1 MMTSQPIGFLDS
13 GVGGLTVVKEALKQ
27 LPNES
32 IVFLGDQARLPYGP
46 RPTEEVAH
54 FVQQIA
60 GFLLDQHIKALVLAC
75 NTATAAALPILQ
87 AKLPIPV
94 VGVIDSGSQTA
105 VKVSTGQRIG
115 VIATEGTIKSH
126 AYQRA
131 ISNLSPNASI
141 EGLAC
146 PEFVTVVEA
155 GKYHAPQTDQL
166 VDDQLRYFKTHPV
179 DTLILGCTHFP
190 LLVDSIRKAMGP
202 SVTLVDSGV
211 ETVSVIKQLLA
222 DEQLLNT
229 DGAMK
234 QPQFYTTG
242 DVDSFTAIAQDWLQ
256 MTELNVQHVPVEQ
269 LTEYGDLKP
278 KESSYEA

>member
-1 MMTSQPIGFLDS
+1 MTSQPIGFLDS
-13 GVGGLTVVKEALKQ
+13 GVGGLTVIKEALKQ

-87 AKLPIPV
+87 AKLSIPV

-105 VKVSTGQRIG
+105 VKVSTGQHIG

-126 AYQRA
+126 AYQSA
-131 ISNLSPNASI
+131 ISHLAPNASI

-146 PEFVTVVEA
+146 PDFVTAVEA
-155 GKYHAPQTDQL
+155 DKYHDPQTNQLVADQL
-166 VDDQLRYFKTHPV
+166 QYFKAHPV

-190 LLVDSIRKAMGP
+190 LLIDSIRSAMGAD
-202 SVTLVDSGV
+202 VTLVDSGM
-211 ETVSVIKQLLA
+211 ETVGVVKQLLA
-222 DEQLLNT
+222 DEGLLNT
-229 DGAMK
+229 SSQSERPK
-234 QPQFYTTG
+234 FYTTG
-242 DVDSFTAIAQDWLQ
+242 NVNSFSAIAKDWLQ
-256 MTELNVQHVPVEQ
+256 LSELNVSHVPVEQ
-269 LTEYGDLKP
+269 LEAYGDLKL
-278 KESSYEA
+278 KESSHEA

>member
-1 MMTSQPIGFLDS
+1 MTSQPIGFLDS

-32 IVFLGDQARLPYGP
+32 IIFLGDQARLPYGP
-46 RPTEEVAH
+46 RPTEEVSH

-60 GFLLDQHIKALVLAC
+60 GFLLDQNIKALVLAC

-87 AKLPIPV
+87 QRLSIPV

-105 VKVSTGQRIG
+105 VKVSSGQNIG

-131 ISNLSPNASI
+131 ISSRSAHANI

-146 PEFVTVVEA
+146 PDFVTMVEA
-155 GKYHAPQTDQL
+155 GKYHDQQTGIKVATEL
-166 VDDQLRYFKTHPV
+166 GYFKDHPV

-190 LLVDSIRKAMGP
+190 LLIPAIRNAMGP
-202 SVTLVDSGV
+202 NVTLVDSGV
-211 ETVSVIKQLLA
+211 ETVSVIKQVLTDQKLLA
-222 DEQLLNT
+222 KPDH
-229 DGAMK
+229 
-234 QPQFYTTG
+234 QPTHQFYTTG
-242 DVDSFTAIAQDWLQ
+242 NVNDFTAIATDWLELP
-256 MTELNVQHVPVEQ
+256 TLNVAHLPVEK
-269 LTEYGDLKP
+269 LVDYGDLKT
-278 KESSYEA
+278 KESLHEA

>member
-1 MMTSQPIGFLDS
+1 MTSQPIGFLDS
-13 GVGGLTVVKEALKQ
+13 GVGGLTVIKEALKQ

-54 FVQQIA
+54 YVQQIA

-87 AKLPIPV
+87 AKLSIPV

-105 VKVSTGQRIG
+105 VKVSTGQHIG

-126 AYQRA
+126 AYQSA
-131 ISNLSPNASI
+131 ISHLAPNASI

-146 PEFVTVVEA
+146 PDFVTAVEA
-155 GKYHAPQTDQL
+155 DKYHDPQTNQLVADQL
-166 VDDQLRYFKTHPV
+166 QYFKAHPV

-190 LLVDSIRKAMGP
+190 LLIDSIRSAMGAD
-202 SVTLVDSGV
+202 VTLVDSGM
-211 ETVSVIKQLLA
+211 ETVGVVKQLLV
-222 DEQLLNT
+222 DEGLLNAS
-229 DGAMK
+229 GQSERPK
-234 QPQFYTTG
+234 FYTTG
-242 DVDSFTAIAQDWLQ
+242 NVNSFSAIAKDWLQ
-256 MTELNVQHVPVEQ
+256 LSELNVSHVPVEQ
-269 LTEYGDLKP
+269 LEAYGDLKL
-278 KESSYEA
+278 KESSHEA

>member
-1 MMTSQPIGFLDS
+1 MTSQPIGFLDS
-13 GVGGLTVVKEALKQ
+13 GVGGLTVIKEALKQ

-87 AKLPIPV
+87 AKLSIPV

-105 VKVSTGQRIG
+105 VKVSTGQHIG

-126 AYQRA
+126 AYQSA
-131 ISNLSPNASI
+131 ISHLAPNASI

-146 PEFVTVVEA
+146 PDFVTAVEA
-155 GKYHAPQTDQL
+155 DKYHDPQTNQLVADQL
-166 VDDQLRYFKTHPV
+166 QYFKAHPV

-190 LLVDSIRKAMGP
+190 LLIDSIRSAMGAD
-202 SVTLVDSGV
+202 VTLVDSGM
-211 ETVSVIKQLLA
+211 ETVGVVKQLLV
-222 DEQLLNT
+222 DEGLLNAS
-229 DGAMK
+229 GQSERPK
-234 QPQFYTTG
+234 FYTTG
-242 DVDSFTAIAQDWLQ
+242 NVNSFSAIAKDWLQ
-256 MTELNVQHVPVEQ
+256 LSELNVSHVPVEQ
-269 LTEYGDLKP
+269 LEAYGDLKL
-278 KESSYEA
+278 KESSHEA

>member
-1 MMTSQPIGFLDS
+1 MTSQPIGFLDS

-87 AKLPIPV
+87 AKLSIPV

-105 VKVSTGQRIG
+105 VKVSTGQHIG

-126 AYQRA
+126 AYQKA
-131 ISNLSPNASI
+131 ISRLSPAVSI

-146 PEFVTVVEA
+146 PDFVTMVEA
-155 GKYHAPQTDQL
+155 GQYHDAKTAQVVADQL
-166 VDDQLRYFKTHPV
+166 QYFKTHPV

-190 LLVDSIRKAMGP
+190 LLTDFIQQAMGP
-202 SVTLVDSGV
+202 EVTLVDSGV
-211 ETVSVIKQLLA
+211 ETVSVIKQLLF
-222 DEQLLNT
+222 DQQLLNMDHGT
-229 DGAMK
+229 K
-234 QPQFYTTG
+234 TRQFYTTG
-242 DVDSFTAIAQDWLQ
+242 DVGSFTAIAKDWLQ
-256 MTELNVQHVPVEQ
+256 LPQLNVKHVPVEQ
-269 LTEYGDLKP
+269 LMKYGDLP
-278 KESSYEA
+278 AKEPSNA

>member
-1 MMTSQPIGFLDS
+1 MTSQPIGFLDS

-60 GFLLDQHIKALVLAC
+60 GFLLDQQIKALVLAC

-87 AKLPIPV
+87 AKLSIPV

-105 VKVSTGQRIG
+105 VKVSTGQHIG

-126 AYQRA
+126 AYQSA
-131 ISNLSPNASI
+131 ISHLAPNASI
-141 EGLAC
+141 EGSAC
-146 PEFVTVVEA
+146 PDFVTAVEA
-155 GKYHAPQTDQL
+155 DKYHDPQTNQLVADQL
-166 VDDQLRYFKTHPV
+166 QYFKAHPV

-190 LLVDSIRKAMGP
+190 LLIDSIRSKDGGRC
-202 SVTLVDSGV
+202 D
-211 ETVSVIKQLLA
+211 VS
-222 DEQLLNT
+222 
-229 DGAMK
+229 
-234 QPQFYTTG
+234 
-242 DVDSFTAIAQDWLQ
+242 
-256 MTELNVQHVPVEQ
+256 
-269 LTEYGDLKP
+269 
-278 KESSYEA
+278 

>member
-1 MMTSQPIGFLDS
+1 MTSQPIGFLDS
-13 GVGGLTVVKEALKQ
+13 GVGGLTVIKEALKQ

-87 AKLPIPV
+87 AKLSIPV

-105 VKVSTGQRIG
+105 VKVSTGQHIG

-126 AYQRA
+126 AYQSA
-131 ISNLSPNASI
+131 ISHLAPNASI

-146 PEFVTVVEA
+146 PDFVTAVEA
-155 GKYHAPQTDQL
+155 DKYHDPQTNQLVADQL
-166 VDDQLRYFKTHPV
+166 QYFKAHPV

-190 LLVDSIRKAMGP
+190 LLIDSIRSAMGAD
-202 SVTLVDSGV
+202 VTLVDSGM
-211 ETVSVIKQLLA
+211 ETVGVVKQLLA
-222 DEQLLNT
+222 DEGLLNT
-229 DGAMK
+229 SSQSERPK
-234 QPQFYTTG
+234 FYTTG
-242 DVDSFTAIAQDWLQ
+242 DVNSFSAIAKDWLQ
-256 MTELNVQHVPVEQ
+256 LSELNVSHVPVEQ
-269 LTEYGDLKP
+269 LEAYGDLKL
-278 KESSYEA
+278 KESSHEA

>member
-1 MMTSQPIGFLDS
+1 MTSQPIGFLDS

-60 GFLLDQHIKALVLAC
+60 GFLLDQQIKALVLAC

-87 AKLPIPV
+87 AKLSIPV

-105 VKVSTGQRIG
+105 VKVSTGQHIG

-126 AYQRA
+126 AYQQA
-131 ISNLSPNASI
+131 ISKLSPNASI

-155 GKYHAPQTDQL
+155 GKYHDKQTEQLVADQL
-166 VDDQLRYFKTHPV
+166 KPFKRQPV

-190 LLVDSIRKAMGP
+190 LLAPAIQKVMGKD
-202 SVTLVDSGV
+202 VTLVDSGV
-211 ETVSVIKQLLA
+211 ETVSVIKQLLT
-222 DEQLLNT
+222 DQNLLNT
-229 DGAMK
+229 ASEVC
-234 QPQFYTTG
+234 QPKFYTTG
-242 DVDSFTAIAQDWLQ
+242 DSNSFSAIAKDWLQ
-256 MTELNVQHVPVEQ
+256 LSDLDVHHVPVTQ
-269 LTEYGDLKP
+269 LTAYGDLEP
-278 KESSYEA
+278 KETSHEA

>member
-1 MMTSQPIGFLDS
+1 MTSQPIGFLDS

-87 AKLPIPV
+87 AKLSIPV

-105 VKVSTGQRIG
+105 VRVSTGQHIG

-155 GKYHAPQTDQL
+155 DKYHDEQTNQL
-166 VDDQLRYFKTHPV
+166 VADQLRYFKTHPV

-190 LLVDSIRKAMGP
+190 LLADSIQAAMGP
-202 SVTLVDSGV
+202 DVTLVDSGV
-211 ETVSVIKQLLA
+211 ETVSVIKQLLS
-222 DEQLLNT
+222 EQHLLNT
-229 DGAMK
+229 DSEAE
-234 QPQFYTTG
+234 QPKFYTTG
-242 DVDSFTAIAQDWLQ
+242 DIDGFTAIGKDWLQ
-256 MTELNVQHVPVEQ
+256 VPDLDVTHVPVEHLKQ
-269 LTEYGDLKP
+269 YGDLAS
-278 KESSYEA
+278 KETSYEA

>member
-1 MMTSQPIGFLDS
+1 MTSQPIGFLDS
-13 GVGGLTVVKEALKQ
+13 GVGGLTVIKEALKQ

-87 AKLPIPV
+87 AKLSIPV

-105 VKVSTGQRIG
+105 VKVSTGQHIG

-131 ISNLSPNASI
+131 ISHLAPNASI

-146 PEFVTVVEA
+146 PDFVTVVEA
-155 GKYHAPQTDQL
+155 DKYHDPQTTQLVADQL
-166 VDDQLRYFKTHPV
+166 QYFKAHPV

-190 LLVDSIRKAMGP
+190 LLSDSIRSVMGP
-202 SVTLVDSGV
+202 DVTLVDSGL
-211 ETVSVIKQLLA
+211 ETVRVVKQVLT
-222 DEQLLNT
+222 DQNLLNT
-229 DGAMK
+229 SGQAER
-234 QPQFYTTG
+234 PQFYTTG
-242 DVDSFTAIAQDWLQ
+242 DVNSFTAIAKDWLQ
-256 MTELNVQHVPVEQ
+256 LPQLNVSHVPVER
-269 LTEYGDLKP
+269 LEMYGDLKL
-278 KESSYEA
+278 KESSHEA

>member
-1 MMTSQPIGFLDS
+1 MTSQPIGFLDS
-13 GVGGLTVVKEALKQ
+13 GVGGLTVIKEALKQ

-46 RPTEEVAH
+46 RPTEEVVH

-87 AKLPIPV
+87 AKLSIPV

-105 VKVSTGQRIG
+105 VKVSTGQHIG

-126 AYQRA
+126 AYQSA
-131 ISNLSPNASI
+131 ISHLAPNASI

-146 PEFVTVVEA
+146 PDFVTAVEA
-155 GKYHAPQTDQL
+155 DKYHDPQTNQLVADQL
-166 VDDQLRYFKTHPV
+166 QYFKVHPV

-190 LLVDSIRKAMGP
+190 LLIDSIRSAMGAD
-202 SVTLVDSGV
+202 VTLVDSGM
-211 ETVSVIKQLLA
+211 ETVGVVKQLLA
-222 DEQLLNT
+222 DEGLLNT
-229 DGAMK
+229 SSQSERPK
-234 QPQFYTTG
+234 FYTTG
-242 DVDSFTAIAQDWLQ
+242 DVNSFSAIAKDWLQ
-256 MTELNVQHVPVEQ
+256 LSELNVSHVPVEQ
-269 LTEYGDLKP
+269 LEAYGDLKL
-278 KESSYEA
+278 KESSHEA